1 MKLATRLNSYLGKG
15 LTLDQTFSQLA
26 EQGLTHVDLNYPE
39 HANFATQEQM
49 AELLAAHDL
58 KLNGVA
64 MRYRDKKFLNGEFTT
79 PDADVWQTSLQMAKD
94 ACDYCRA
101 LGGHVLT
108 VWLAY
113 DGFDYSF
120 QMAYANAWDQLI
132 KMFRQ
137 ICDYAPDL
145 QISIE
150 YKPYEERSYALV
162 DSFGTVLALIDEID
176 RDNIGATLDFCHM
189 LMKHDN
195 PALAADILGKK
206 GRLFGIHLNDGYGR
220 KDDGLMIGTSNV
232 LKTVEFLYYVKKH
245 QFENAIF
252 FDTFPIREDAE
263 EETAQNVA
271 VITKLD
277 QVIDKLGIDWFD
289 QQVSKNSGLSA
300 STVLLHVL
308 GE

>member
-1 MKLATRLNSYLGKG
+1 MKLATRLNSYLGEG
-15 LTLDQTFSQLA
+15 LSLDQTFTQLA

-39 HANFATQEQM
+39 HAELAGQDEM
-49 AELLAAHDL
+49 AELLAAHNL

-64 MRYRDKKFLNGEFTT
+64 MRYRDKKFLNGEFSN
-79 PDADVWQTSLQMAKD
+79 PDANVWQTSLQMAED

-120 QMAYANAWDQLI
+120 QMAYAQAWDQLI
-132 KMFRQ
+132 SMFQ
-137 ICDYAPDL
+137 KICDYAPDL

-162 DSFGTVLALIDEID
+162 DSFGCVLALIDEIN

-206 GRLFGIHLNDGYGR
+206 SKLFGIHLNDGYGR
-220 KDDGLMIGTSNV
+220 KDDGLMIATSNL

-245 QFENAIF
+245 DYPNAIF

-263 EETAQNVA
+263 QETAQNVA

-277 QVIDKLGIDWFD
+277 RVIDELGIEWFD
-289 QQVSKNSGLSA
+289 QQVSKRSGLSA
-300 STVLLHVL
+300 STVLLKVL